1 MHQPPV
7 RFTYR
12 LLSYL
17 ISTII
22 AGQPLLPAV
31 GAVITPQNGAGMDKA
46 ANGVPVVNIAT
57 PNGAGI
63 SHNRFTDYN
72 VGKEGLI
79 LNNATGKLNPTQ
91 LGGLIQNNPNLKAGG
106 EAKGI
111 INEVTGGNR
120 SLLQGY
126 TEVAGKAANV
136 MVANPYGIT
145 CDGCGF
151 INTPHATLTTG
162 KPVMNA
168 DGSLQALEVTE
179 GSITI
184 NGAGLDGT
192 RSDAVSIIARATE
205 VNAALHAKDLTVTAG
220 ANRITADGRV
230 SALKGEGDVP
240 KVAVDTGAL
249 GGMYARRIHLTSTE
263 SGVGVNLGN
272 LYAREGDIILNS
284 AGKLV
289 LKNSLAGG
297 NTTVTGTNVS
307 LSGDNK
313 AGGNLSVTG
322 TTGLTLNQSRLVTDK
337 NLVLSSS
344 GQIVQNGG
352 ELTAGQNAMLSAQ
365 HLNQTSGTV
374 NAAENV
380 TLTTTDDTTL
390 KGRSVAGKTLTV
402 SSGSLNNGGTLVAGR
417 DATVKTGTFSNTGAV
432 QGNGLKVTATD
443 LTSTGSIKS
452 GSTLDISV
460 RNATLSG
467 DAGAKD
473 SARVTVSGTLENRG
487 RLVSDDVL
495 TLSATQI
502 NNSGTLSG
510 AKELVV
516 SADTLTTTE
525 KSVTNSDGNLMLNS
539 ASSTLAGETSAG
551 GTVSVKGNS
560 LKTTTTAQTQ
570 GNSVSVDVQN
580 AQLDGTQAARDIL
593 TLNASEKLT
602 HSGKSSAPSLSLS
615 APELTSSGVLVA
627 SALNTQ
633 SQTLTNSGLL
643 QGEASL
649 TVNTQRLDNQ
659 QNGTLYSAADLT
671 LDIPDIRNSGL
682 ITGDNGL
689 TLNTASLSNPGKI
702 TADTL
707 NVRATT
713 LDGDGLL
720 QGAGALALAGDTLSQ
735 GRNGRW
741 LTAGDLSLRGKTLN
755 TAGTTQG
762 QNLTVQADNWAN
774 SGSVLATGNLT
785 ASATG
790 QLTSTGDIMSQ
801 GDTTLKAATTDNR
814 GSLLS
819 AGTLSLNGN
828 SLDNSGTVQGN
839 HITIRQNSVTNSG
852 TLTGIA
858 ALTLAA
864 RMDMASPQPAL
875 MNNGGSLLTSG
886 DLTITAG
893 SITSSG
899 HWQGKRVL
907 ITADSL
913 ANSGAI
919 QAADSLT
926 ARLTGELVSAAGSKV
941 TSNGEMALSAL
952 NLSNSGQWIAKNLT
966 LKANSLTSAGD
977 ITGVD
982 ALTLTVNQTLHNQTN
997 GKLLS
1002 AGVLTLKADSAT
1014 NDGQLQGNATTITAG
1029 QLTNGGH
1036 LQGETLTLTA
1046 SGGVNNRSGGVLMSR
1061 NALNV
1066 STATLSNQGTI
1077 QGGGGVSLNATDR
1090 LQNDGKILSGSNFT
1104 LTAQVLA
1111 NTGSGLVQAATLLL
1125 DVVNTVNGG
1134 RVLATGSADV
1144 KGTTLNNTGTL
1155 QGAELLVN
1163 YHTFSNSGTLLGTS
1177 GLGVKGS
1184 SLLQN
1189 GTGRLYSAGN
1199 LLLDAQDFSG
1209 QGQVVATGDVTLKL
1223 IAALTNHGTLAAGK
1237 TLSVTSQNAITNGGV
1252 MQGDAMVL
1260 GAGEAFTNNGTL
1272 TAGKGNSVFSAQRL
1286 FLNAPGSL
1294 QAGGDV
1300 SLNSRSD
1307 ITISGFTGTAGSLTM
1322 NVAGTLLNSALI
1334 YAGNNLKLF
1343 TDRLHNQHGD
1353 ILAGNSLWVQKDASG
1368 GANTEIIN
1376 TSGNIETHQGDIV
1389 VRTGHLLNQR
1399 EGFSATTTTRTNP
1412 SSIQG
1417 MGNALVD
1424 IPLSLLPDGSY
1435 GYFTRE
1441 VENQHG
1447 TPCNGHGA
1455 CNITMDTL
1463 YYYAPF
1469 ADSATQRF
1477 LSSQN
1482 ITTVTG
1488 ADNPAGRI
1496 ASGRNLSAEAERLEN
1511 RASFILA
1518 NGDIALSGRE
1528 LSNQSWQTG
1537 TENEYLVYRYDPK
1550 TFYGSYATGSLDK
1563 LPLLS
1568 PEFENNTIR
1577 FSLDG
1582 REKDYTPGKTYYS
1595 VIQAGGDV
1603 KTRFTSSINN
1613 GTTTAHAGSV
1623 SPVVSAPVL
1632 NTLSQQTGGDS
1643 LTQTALQQYEP
1654 VVVGSPQW
1662 HDELAGALKNIAGG
1676 SPLTG
1681 QTGISDDWPLPSGN
1695 NGYLVPSTDPDSPYL
1710 ITVNPKLDGLGQVD
1724 SHLFAGLYELL
1735 GAKPGQA
1742 PRETAPSYTDEKQF
1756 LGSSYFLDRLGL
1768 KPEKDY
1774 RFLGDAVFDTRYV
1787 SNAVLSR
1794 TGSRYL
1800 NGLGS
1805 DTEQMRYL
1813 MDNAARQQKGLGLE
1827 FGVALTAE
1835 QIAQLDGSILWWESA
1850 TINGQTVMVPK
1861 LYLSPEDI
1869 TLHNGSVISG
1879 NNVQLAGG
1887 NITNSGGS
1895 INAQNG
1901 LSLDSTGYIDNLNA
1915 GLISAGGSLDLS
1927 AIGDISNISSVI
1939 SGKTV
1944 QLESVSGNISN
1955 ITRRQQWNAGSDSRY
1970 GGVHLSGTDT
1980 GPVAT
1985 IKGTDS
1991 LSLDAGKNID
2001 ITGATV
2007 SSGGTLGMS
2016 AGNDINIA
2024 ANLISGSKS
2033 QSGFWHT
2040 DDNSASSTTSQ
2051 GSSISAGGN
2060 LAMAAGHNLDVTAS
2074 SVSAGHSA
2082 LLSAGNDLS
2091 LNAVR
2096 ESKNSR
2102 NGRSESHES
2111 HAAVSTVT
2119 AGDNLLLVAGRD
2131 VASQAAGVAAENN
2144 VVIRGGRDVNLVAES
2159 AGAGD
2164 SYTSKKKKEI
2174 NETVRQQGTEIAS
2187 GGDTTVNAGRDI
2199 TAVASSV
2206 TATGNISVNAGRD
2219 VALTTATESD
2229 YHYLET
2235 KKKSGGFL
2243 SKKTTHTISEDSA
2256 SREAGSLLSGN
2267 RVTVNAGDNLTVEG
2281 SDVVA
2286 DQDVS
2291 LAAGN
2296 HVDVLAATSTDT
2308 SWRFKETKKSGL
2320 MGTGGIGFTIG
2331 SSKTTHDRREAGTT
2345 QSQSASTI
2353 GSTAGNVSITAGKQ
2367 AHISGSDVIANRDIS
2382 ITGDSVVVDPG
2393 HDRRTVDEKFEQKK
2407 SGLTVALSGTV
2418 GSAINNAVTSA
2429 QETKESSDSRLKALQ
2444 ATKTALS
2451 GVQAGQAAAM
2461 ATATGDPNATGV
2473 SLSLTTQK
2481 SKSQQHS
2488 ESDTVSGSTLNAG
2501 NNLSVVATGKNRGD
2515 NRGDIVIAGSQLKA
2529 GGNTSL
2535 DAANDILL
2543 SGAANTQKTTGRNSS
2558 SGGGVGVSIGAG
2570 GNGAGISVF
2579 AGVNAAK
2586 GSEKGNG
2593 TEWTETTTDSGKT
2606 VTINSGR
2613 DTVLNGAQV
2622 NGNRIIADVG
2632 HDLLISSQQDTSKYD
2647 SKQTSVAAGGSFTFG
2662 SMTGSGYIAASRDKM
2677 KSRFDSVAEQ
2687 TGMFAGDGGFDI
2699 TVGRHTQLDGAVI
2712 ASTATPDK
2720 NHLDTGTLGFS
2731 DLHNE
2736 ADYKFSHSGIS
2747 LSGGGSFGDKFQGNM
2762 PGGMISAG
2770 GHSGHAEGTTQ
2781 AAVAEGTITIRDR
2794 DNQKQNLANLSRDP
2808 AHANDSISPIFDKE
2822 KEQRRLQ
2829 TVGLIS
2835 DIGSQ
2840 VADIART
2847 QGELNALK
2855 AAQDKYGPVPADAT
2869 EEQRQAYLAKLRDT
2883 PEYKKEQEKY
2893 GTGSDM
2899 QRGIQAATAALQG
2912 LVGGNMAGALA
2923 GASAPELA
2931 NIIGHHAG
2939 IDDNTAAKAIAHAI
2953 LGGVTAALQGNSAAA
2968 GAIGAGTGEVIA
2980 SAIAKSLYPGV
2991 DPSKLTEDQK
3001 QTVST
3006 LATLSAGMAGGIA
3019 SGDVAGAAA
3028 GAGAGKNVVEN
3039 NALSLV
3045 ARGCAV
3051 AAPCRTKVAEQLLE
3065 IGAKA
3070 GMAGLAGAAVKDMA
3084 DRMTS
3089 DELEHLITLQMMGND
3104 EITTKYL
3111 SSLHD
3116 KYGSGAASNPNI
3128 GKDLTDAEKVELG
3141 GSGSGTGTPPPSEND
3156 PKQQNEKTVDK
3167 LNQKQE
3173 SAIKKIDNT
3182 IKNALKDHDI
3192 IGTLKDMDGKPVPKE
3207 NGGYWDHMQEM
3218 QNTLRGLRNHADT
3231 LKNVNNPEAQA
3242 AYGRAT
3248 DAINKIESALKGY
3261 GI

>member
-31 GAVITPQNGAGMDKA
+31 GAVITPQNGTGMDKA

-162 KPVMNA
+162 RPVMNA

-220 ANRITADGRV
+220 ANRVTADGRV

-263 SGVGVNLGN
+263 SGVGVNLGS
-272 LYAREGDIILNS
+272 LYARDGDITLDASGRLTVN
-284 AGKLV
+284 
-289 LKNSLAGG
+289 NSLATGA
-297 NTTVTGTNVS
+297 VTAKGQGVT
-307 LSGDNK
+307 LTGDHK
-313 AGGNLSVTG
+313 AGGNLSVSSRSNIVLSNG
-322 TTGLTLNQSRLVTDK
+322 TLNSDKDLSLTAGGRITQQNEKLTAGRDVTLAAK
-337 NLVLSSS
+337 NITQDTASQINAARDIVTVASDTLTTQ
-344 GQIVQNGG
+344 GQI
-352 ELTAGQNAMLSAQ
+352 TAGQNLTASA
-365 HLNQTSGTV
+365 T
-374 NAAENV
+374 
-380 TLTTTDDTTL
+380 TLTQDGIL
-390 KGRSVAGKTLTV
+390 LAKGHAGLDAGT
-402 SSGSLNNGGTLVAGR
+402 LNN
-417 DATVKTGTFSNTGAV
+417 SGAV
-432 QGNGLKVTATD
+432 QGASLTLGSTTLSNRGSLLSGGPLTVNTRDFNQSGRTGAKGKVDITASGK
-443 LTSTGSIKS
+443 LTSTGS
-452 GSTLDISV
+452 
-460 RNATLSG
+460 
-467 DAGAKD
+467 
-473 SARVTVSGTLENRG
+473 
-487 RLVSDDVL
+487 LVSDDVL
-495 TLSATQI
+495 VLKAQDVTQ
-502 NNSGTLSG
+502 NGVLSG
-510 AKELVV
+510 GKGLTV
-516 SADTLTTTE
+516 SAQALSSGK
-525 KSVTNSDGNLMLNS
+525 KSVTHSDAAMTLNVTTV
-539 ASSTLAGETSAG
+539 ALDGETSAG
-551 GTVSVKGNS
+551 DTLRVQADKLS
-560 LKTTTTAQTQ
+560 TAA
-570 GNSVSVDVQN
+570 G
-580 AQLDGTQAARDIL
+580 AQLQSGKNLSINARDARLAGTQAAQQ
-593 TLNASEKLT
+593 TMVVNASDKLT

-702 TADTL
+702 IADTL

-762 QNLTVQADNWAN
+762 QNLTVQADRWAN

-801 GDTTLKAATTDNR
+801 GDTTLNAATTDNR

-819 AGTLSLNGN
+819 AGTLSLDGN

-839 HITIRQNSVTNSG
+839 HVTIRQNSVTNSG

-864 RMDMASPQPAL
+864 RMASPQPAL

-926 ARLTGELVSAAGSKV
+926 ARLTGELVSTAGSKV

-952 NLSNSGQWIAKNLT
+952 NLSNSGQWVAKNLT

-982 ALTLTVNQTLHNQTN
+982 ALTLTVNQTLNNHAS

-1002 AGVLTLKADSAT
+1002 AGVLTLKADSVT
-1014 NDGQLQGNATTITAG
+1014 NDGQLQGNTTTITAG
-1029 QLTNGGH
+1029 QLTNDGH
-1036 LQGETLTLTA
+1036 LQGETLTLAA

-1066 STATLSNQGTI
+1066 STATLSNQGAI

-1090 LQNDGKILSGSNFT
+1090 LQNDGKILSGSNLT

-1155 QGAELLVN
+1155 QGADLLVN

-1223 IAALTNHGTLAAGK
+1223 IAALTNYGTLAAGK
-1237 TLSVTSQNAITNGGV
+1237 TLSVTSQNAVTNGGV

-1260 GAGEAFTNNGTL
+1260 GAGGAFTNNGTL

-1353 ILAGNSLWVQKDASG
+1353 ILAGNSLWVQRDSSG
-1368 GANTEIIN
+1368 TANSEIIN
-1376 TSGNIETHQGDIV
+1376 RSGNIETTRGDI
-1389 VRTGHLLNQR
+1389 TMNTAHLLNSWDAISASHEVIPGSSHGVISPVPENNR
-1399 EGFSATTTTRTNP
+1399 WWGVVRHDGVEYLAVYWGEGATVPDEYRIRT
-1412 SSIQG
+1412 G
-1417 MGNALVD
+1417 
-1424 IPLSLLPDGSY
+1424 
-1435 GYFTRE
+1435 
-1441 VENQHG
+1441 
-1447 TPCNGHGA
+1447 
-1455 CNITMDTL
+1455 DTE
-1463 YYYAPF
+1463 
-1469 ADSATQRF
+1469 
-1477 LSSQN
+1477 
-1482 ITTVTG
+1482 TVTVSASGHAARISGG
-1488 ADNPAGRI
+1488 ADMHIRAGRLD
-1496 ASGRNLSAEAERLEN
+1496 NE
-1511 RASFILA
+1511 ASFILA
-1518 NGDIALSGRE
+1518 GGGMTLSGDTLNNQGWQEGTTGKETVWRLASGSLPKAWFTEPWYRVYRQVSPDATEASGTSPAGQYRAVISAAGDVSASFTTDTGNTTVMPRAGGAGNTITVPSLNSLTPPTVSQGVSGEALRNESGTGITGPVWNDALPDTLKDIPGALS
-1528 LSNQSWQTG
+1528 LSG
-1537 TENEYLVYRYDPK
+1537 
-1550 TFYGSYATGSLDK
+1550 A
-1563 LPLLS
+1563 
-1568 PEFENNTIR
+1568 
-1577 FSLDG
+1577 
-1582 REKDYTPGKTYYS
+1582 
-1595 VIQAGGDV
+1595 
-1603 KTRFTSSINN
+1603 
-1613 GTTTAHAGSV
+1613 SV
-1623 SPVVSAPVL
+1623 S
-1632 NTLSQQTGGDS
+1632 N
-1643 LTQTALQQYEP
+1643 Y
-1654 VVVGSPQW
+1654 
-1662 HDELAGALKNIAGG
+1662 
-1676 SPLTG
+1676 
-1681 QTGISDDWPLPSGN
+1681 PLPSGN
-1695 NGYLVPSTDPDSPYL
+1695 NGYFVPSTAPDSPYL
-1710 ITVNPKLDGLGQVD
+1710 ITVNPKLDGLGKVD
-1724 SHLFAGLYELL
+1724 SSLFAGLYDLL
-1735 GAKPGQA
+1735 RMQPGQA
-1742 PRETAPSYTDEKQF
+1742 PRETDPAYTDEKQF
-1756 LGSSYFLDRLGL
+1756 LGSSYILDRLGL

-1774 RFLGDAVFDTRYV
+1774 RFLGDAAFDTRYV
-1787 SNAVLSR
+1787 SNVILNQ
-1794 TGSRYL
+1794 TGSRYI
-1800 NGLGS
+1800 NGTGS
-1805 DTEQMRYL
+1805 DLTQMKYL
-1813 MDNAARQQKGLGLE
+1813 MDSAAAQQKALGLT
-1827 FGVALTAE
+1827 FGVSLTAG
-1835 QIAQLDGSILWWESA
+1835 QVAQLTRSILWWESV

-1887 NITNSGGS
+1887 NITSSGSS
-1895 INAQNG
+1895 INAQND
-1901 LSLDSTGYIDNLNA
+1901 LLLDSTGSIDNLNA
-1915 GLISAGGSLDLS
+1915 GLINAGGALNLK
-1927 AIGDISNISSVI
+1927 AIGDIGNISSVI

-1944 QLESVSGNISN
+1944 SLESATGNISN
-1955 ITRRQQWNAGSDSRY
+1955 FTRTEQWAMNNGY
-1970 GGVHLSGTDT
+1970 NHFSGTDT
-1980 GPVAT
+1980 GPLAAVRA
-1985 IKGTDS
+1985 TDS
-1991 LSLDAGKNID
+1991 LFMGAAGDIS
-2001 ITGATV
+2001 ITGA
-2007 SSGGTLGMS
+2007 
-2016 AGNDINIA
+2016 A
-2024 ANLISGSKS
+2024 
-2033 QSGFWHT
+2033 
-2040 DDNSASSTTSQ
+2040 
-2051 GSSISAGGN
+2051 
-2060 LAMAAGHNLDVTAS
+2060 
-2074 SVSAGHSA
+2074 VSAGDSV
-2082 LLSAGNDLS
+2082 LLAAGNDLNM
-2091 LNAVR
+2091 NAIQAGER
-2096 ESKNSR
+2096 RRYGGSGWYET
-2102 NGRSESHES
+2102 
-2111 HAAVSTVT
+2111 HAVAPTVT
-2119 AGDNLLLVAGRD
+2119 AGNSLMLSAGRD
-2131 VASQAAGVAAENN
+2131 VNSLAAGITAENSMA
-2144 VVIRGGRDVNLVAES
+2144 IRAGRDVNMAAES
-2159 AGAGD
+2159 TGTGD
-2164 SYTSKKKKEI
+2164 HDSTFSMK
-2174 NETVRQQGTEIAS
+2174 TVHDSVRQQGTDMTS
-2187 GGDTTVNAGRDI
+2187 GGDITVTAGRDI
-2199 TAVASSV
+2199 TSVATAV
-2206 TATGNISVNAGRD
+2206 TAKGDISVNAGHD
-2219 VALTTATESD
+2219 IVLGTATESD
-2229 YHYLET
+2229 YHYSESGET
-2235 KKKSGGFL
+2235 RNRLL
-2243 SKKTTHTISEDSA
+2243 SHQTTRTITEDSVT
-2256 SREAGSLLSGN
+2256 REKGSLLSGK
-2267 RVTVNAGDNLTVEG
+2267 RVTVNAGNNLTVQG

-2286 DQDVS
+2286 DRDVS

-2320 MGTGGIGFTIG
+2320 TGTGGIGFTTG

-2367 AHISGSDVIANRDIS
+2367 VHISGSDVIANRDIS

-2535 DAANDILL
+2535 DAANDVLL

-2579 AGVNAAK
+2579 ASVNAAK

-2699 TVGRHTQLDGAVI
+2699 TVGNHTQLDGAVI
-2712 ASTATPDK
+2712 ASTATADK
-2720 NHLDTGTLGFS
+2720 NSLDTGTLGFS
-2731 DLHNE
+2731 DIHNE
-2736 ADYKFSHSGIS
+2736 ADYKVSHSGIS

-2781 AAVAEGTITIRDR
+2781 AAVAEGIITIRDR

-2808 AHANDSISPIFDKE
+2808 VHANDSISPIFDKE

-2855 AAQDKYGPVPADAT
+2855 AAKEATGETLPANAT
-2869 EEQRQAYLAKLRDT
+2869 EKQRQEYLAKLRDT
-2883 PEYKKEQEKY
+2883 QAYRNEMAKY
-2893 GTGSDM
+2893 GTGGDI

-2912 LVGGNMAGALA
+2912 LAGGNLAGALA
-2923 GASAPELA
+2923 GTSAPELA
-2931 NIIGHHAG
+2931 HLLKSTEKDPAVN
-2939 IDDNTAAKAIAHAI
+2939 AIAHAI
-2953 LGGVTAALQGNSAAA
+2953 LGGAVAAMQGNNVAA
-2968 GAIGAGTGEVIA
+2968 GAAGAATGELA
-2980 SAIAKSLYPGV
+2980 ARAIAGMLYPGV
-2991 DPSKLTEDQK
+2991 KQSDLSEEQK
-3001 QTVST
+3001 QTIST
-3006 LATLSAGMAGGIA
+3006 LATVS
-3019 SGDVAGAAA
+3019 
-3028 GAGAGKNVVEN
+3028 
-3039 NALSLV
+3039 
-3045 ARGCAV
+3045 
-3051 AAPCRTKVAEQLLE
+3051 
-3065 IGAKA
+3065 
-3070 GMAGLAGAAVKDMA
+3070 AGLAGGLTGNSTASAAVGAQSGKNAVD
-3084 DRMTS
+3084 
-3089 DELEHLITLQMMGND
+3089 NN
-3104 EITTKYL
+3104 YL
-3111 SSLHD
+3111 SSKQIDAWSAEMKSCQAKGGDCGGIIKKYEELSTAQQKQLISD
-3116 KYGSGAASNPNI
+3116 CAASPATCQQKYGDVLTDSLAVKQAIDRALGEDIPIKMVYDLTATFAQQMQAEGVVATNKVSEALQEEYGLDEVQAGIVASAAASAFGGISKVKGNSQPKIEQILKPEKNWETARNKALDLVGNLGADSKPVIGRLEVSAGNGKVIGRQSSDGKVGWRVDYDPEKGTHINI
-3128 GKDLTDAEKVELG
+3128 WDYSQGKGPGKAV
-3141 GSGSGTGTPPPSEND
+3141 
-3156 PKQQNEKTVDK
+3156 KQVIPFEGNEKSFETILK
-3167 LNQKQE
+3167 QLN
-3173 SAIKKIDNT
+3173 
-3182 IKNALKDHDI
+3182 
-3192 IGTLKDMDGKPVPKE
+3192 
-3207 NGGYWDHMQEM
+3207 
-3218 QNTLRGLRNHADT
+3218 R
-3231 LKNVNNPEAQA
+3231 
-3242 AYGRAT
+3242 
-3248 DAINKIESALKGY
+3248 
-3261 GI
+3261 

>member
-17 ISTII
+17 VSAII

-111 INEVTGGNR
+111 INEVTGGKR

-126 TEVAGKAANV
+126 TEVAGKAVNV

-220 ANRITADGRV
+220 ANRVTADGRV
-230 SALKGEGDVP
+230 RALKGEGDVP

-272 LYAREGDIILNS
+272 LYARDGDITLDASGRLTVN
-284 AGKLV
+284 
-289 LKNSLAGG
+289 NSLATGA
-297 NTTVTGTNVS
+297 VTAKGQGVT
-307 LSGDNK
+307 LTGDHK
-313 AGGNLSVTG
+313 AGGNLSVSSRRDIVLSNG
-322 TTGLTLNQSRLVTDK
+322 TLNSDKDLSLTAGGRITQQNEKLTAGRDVTLAAK
-337 NLVLSSS
+337 NITQDTASQINAARDIVTVASDTLTTQ
-344 GQIVQNGG
+344 GQI
-352 ELTAGQNAMLSAQ
+352 TAGQNLTASA
-365 HLNQTSGTV
+365 T
-374 NAAENV
+374 
-380 TLTTTDDTTL
+380 TLTQDGIL
-390 KGRSVAGKTLTV
+390 LAKSHAGLNAGT
-402 SSGSLNNGGTLVAGR
+402 LNN
-417 DATVKTGTFSNTGAV
+417 SGAV
-432 QGNGLKVTATD
+432 QGATLTLGSTTLSNSGSLLSGGPLTMNTRDFTQSGRTGAKGKVDIMASGK
-443 LTSTGSIKS
+443 LTSTG
-452 GSTLDISV
+452 L
-460 RNATLSG
+460 
-467 DAGAKD
+467 
-473 SARVTVSGTLENRG
+473 
-487 RLVSDDVL
+487 LVSDDALVL
-495 TLSATQI
+495 KAQDVTQNGVLSGGKGLTVSAQTLS
-502 NNSGTLSG
+502 SG
-510 AKELVV
+510 K
-516 SADTLTTTE
+516 
-525 KSVTNSDGNLMLNS
+525 KSVTHSDAAMTLNVTTV
-539 ASSTLAGETSAG
+539 ALDGESSAG
-551 GTVSVKGNS
+551 DTLRVQADRLS
-560 LKTTTTAQTQ
+560 TAA
-570 GNSVSVDVQN
+570 G
-580 AQLDGTQAARDIL
+580 AQLQSGKNLSINARDARLAGTQAAQQ
-593 TLNASEKLT
+593 TMVVNASEKLT

-615 APELTSSGVLVA
+615 APELTSSGVLVG

-689 TLNTASLSNPGKI
+689 MLNAVSLSNPGKI
-702 TADTL
+702 IADTL
-707 NVRATT
+707 SVRATT

-720 QGAGALALAGDTLSQ
+720 QGADALALAGDTLSQ
-735 GRNGRW
+735 GSHGRW
-741 LTAGDLSLRGKTLN
+741 LTADDLSLRGKTLN

-762 QNLTVQADNWAN
+762 QNITVQADRWAN

-819 AGTLSLNGN
+819 AGTLSLDGN
-828 SLDNSGTVQGN
+828 SLDNRGTVQGN
-839 HITIRQNSVTNSG
+839 HVTIRQNSVTNSG

-864 RMDMASPQPAL
+864 RMASPQPAL

-926 ARLTGELVSAAGSKV
+926 ARLTGELVSTAGSKV

-982 ALTLTVNQTLHNQTN
+982 TLTLTVNQTLNNQAN

-1002 AGVLTLKADSAT
+1002 AGVLTLKADSVT
-1014 NDGQLQGNATTITAG
+1014 NDGQLQGNVTTITAG

-1066 STATLSNQGTI
+1066 STATLSNQSTI

-1090 LQNDGKILSGSNFT
+1090 LQNDGKILSGSNLT

-1155 QGAELLVN
+1155 QGADLLVN

-1294 QAGGDV
+1294 QGGGDV

-1376 TSGNIETHQGDIV
+1376 NSGNIETHQGDIV

-1835 QIAQLDGSILWWESA
+1835 QIAQLDGSILWWESV

-1895 INAQNG
+1895 INAQND
-1901 LSLDSTGYIDNLNA
+1901 LSLDSSGYIDNLNA

-1955 ITRRQQWNAGSDSRY
+1955 ITRRQQWNAGSDSQY

-2007 SSGGTLGMS
+2007 SSGGDLGMS

-2040 DDNSASSTTSQ
+2040 DDNSSSSTTSQ

-2119 AGDNLLLVAGRD
+2119 AGDNFLLVAGRD
-2131 VASQAAGVAAENN
+2131 IASQAAGMAAENN

-2243 SKKTTHTISEDSA
+2243 SKKTTRTISEDSA
-2256 SREAGSLLSGN
+2256 TREAGSLLSGN

-2286 DQDVS
+2286 DRDVS

-2367 AHISGSDVIANRDIS
+2367 AHVSGSDVIANRDIS

-2461 ATATGDPNATGV
+2461 ATATGDPNAMGV

-2570 GNGAGISVF
+2570 KGAGISVF
-2579 AGVNAAK
+2579 ASVNAAK

-2593 TEWTETTTDSGKT
+2593 TEWTETTLDSGKT

-2736 ADYKFSHSGIS
+2736 ADYKVSHSGIS

-2781 AAVAEGTITIRDR
+2781 AAVAEGIITIRDR

-2835 DIGSQ
+2835 DIGRQ

-2855 AAQDKYGPVPADAT
+2855 AAKEATSETLPANAT
-2869 EEQRQAYLAKLRDT
+2869 EKQRQEYLAKLRDT
-2883 PEYKKEQEKY
+2883 QAYRNEMAKY
-2893 GTGSDM
+2893 GTGSEI

-2912 LVGGNMAGALA
+2912 LAGDNLAGALA

-2968 GAIGAGTGEVIA
+2968 GAIGAGTGEVIS
-2980 SAIAKSLYPGV
+2980 SAIAKSLYPDV

-3028 GAGAGKNVVEN
+3028 GAGVGKNIAEN
-3039 NALSLV
+3039 NLVGGTESEQSKAAQMHGADVLSCND
-3045 ARGCAV
+3045 APGGEACKRGE
-3051 AAPCRTKVAEQLLE
+3051 AAN
-3065 IGAKA
+3065 KA
-3070 GMAGLAGAAVKDMA
+3070 YAGALATGSVALLPGGAQAMWGLGAGANAGVSYLTDGTIDPTTAIIGGWVNVISAGNGVVGTVGWNATGGALGNWLEGKAPTSGALINGAGSAIGYGIGKGLSWGINSGANWLKDGW
-3084 DRMTS
+3084 DPKFNP
-3089 DELEHLITLQMMGND
+3089 TLQ
-3104 EITTKYL
+3104 KY
-3111 SSLHD
+3111 
-3116 KYGSGAASNPNI
+3116 
-3128 GKDLTDAEKVELG
+3128 TDIKGELG
-3141 GSGSGTGTPPPSEND
+3141 LSKEMTPSRIPGIAGDVSASFASEY
-3156 PKQQNEKTVDK
+3156 E
-3167 LNQKQE
+3167 
-3173 SAIKKIDNT
+3173 
-3182 IKNALKDHDI
+3182 
-3192 IGTLKDMDGKPVPKE
+3192 GK
-3207 NGGYWDHMQEM
+3207 
-3218 QNTLRGLRNHADT
+3218 
-3231 LKNVNNPEAQA
+3231 
-3242 AYGRAT
+3242 
-3248 DAINKIESALKGY
+3248 KIESYIPEVKK
-3261 GI
+3261 

>member
-162 KPVMNA
+162 RPVMNA

-272 LYAREGDIILNS
+272 LYARDGDITLDASGRLTVN
-284 AGKLV
+284 
-289 LKNSLAGG
+289 NSLATGA
-297 NTTVTGTNVS
+297 VTAKGQGVT
-307 LSGDNK
+307 LTGDHK
-313 AGGNLSVTG
+313 AGGNLSVSSRSDIVLSNG
-322 TTGLTLNQSRLVTDK
+322 TLNSDKDLSLTAGGRITQQNEKLTAGRDVTLAAK
-337 NLVLSSS
+337 NITQDTASQINAARDIVTVASDTLTTQ
-344 GQIVQNGG
+344 GQI
-352 ELTAGQNAMLSAQ
+352 TAGQNLTASA
-365 HLNQTSGTV
+365 T
-374 NAAENV
+374 
-380 TLTTTDDTTL
+380 TLTQDGIL
-390 KGRSVAGKTLTV
+390 LAKGHAGLDAGT
-402 SSGSLNNGGTLVAGR
+402 LNN
-417 DATVKTGTFSNTGAV
+417 SGAV
-432 QGNGLKVTATD
+432 QGASLTLGSTTLSNSGSLLSGGPLTVNTRDFTQSGRTGAKGKVDITASGK
-443 LTSTGSIKS
+443 LTSTGS
-452 GSTLDISV
+452 
-460 RNATLSG
+460 
-467 DAGAKD
+467 
-473 SARVTVSGTLENRG
+473 
-487 RLVSDDVL
+487 LVSDDVL
-495 TLSATQI
+495 VLKAQDVTQ
-502 NNSGTLSG
+502 NGVLSG
-510 AKELVV
+510 GKGLTV
-516 SADTLTTTE
+516 SAQALSSGK
-525 KSVTNSDGNLMLNS
+525 KSVTHSDAAMTLNVTTVALDGENS
-539 ASSTLAGETSAG
+539 AGDTLRVQADKLSTAAG
-551 GTVSVKGNS
+551 
-560 LKTTTTAQTQ
+560 
-570 GNSVSVDVQN
+570 
-580 AQLDGTQAARDIL
+580 AQLQSGKNLSINARDARLAGTQAAQQ
-593 TLNASEKLT
+593 TMAVNASEKLT

-615 APELTSSGVLVA
+615 APELTSSGVLVG

-1090 LQNDGKILSGSNFT
+1090 LQNDGKILSGSNLT

-1134 RVLATGSADV
+1134 RVLATGSANV

-1353 ILAGNSLWVQKDASG
+1353 ILADNSLWVQKDSSG
-1368 GANTEIIN
+1368 TANSEIIN
-1376 TSGNIETHQGDIV
+1376 RSGNIETTRGDI
-1389 VRTGHLLNQR
+1389 TMNTAHLLNSWDAI
-1399 EGFSATTTTRTNP
+1399 SASHEVIPGSSHGVISPVPENNRWWGVVRHDGVEYLAVYWGKGATVPDEYRIRT
-1412 SSIQG
+1412 G
-1417 MGNALVD
+1417 
-1424 IPLSLLPDGSY
+1424 
-1435 GYFTRE
+1435 
-1441 VENQHG
+1441 
-1447 TPCNGHGA
+1447 
-1455 CNITMDTL
+1455 DT
-1463 YYYAPF
+1463 
-1469 ADSATQRF
+1469 D
-1477 LSSQN
+1477 
-1482 ITTVTG
+1482 TVTVSASGYAARISGG
-1488 ADNPAGRI
+1488 ADMHIRAGRLD
-1496 ASGRNLSAEAERLEN
+1496 NE
-1511 RASFILA
+1511 ASFILA
-1518 NGDIALSGRE
+1518 GGSMTLSGDTLNNQGWQEGTTGKETVWRLASGSLPKAWFTEPWYKVYRQVSPDVTEASGTSPAGQYRAVISAAGDVSASFATDTGNTTVMPRAGGAGNTITVPSLNSLTPPTVSQGVSGEALLNESGTGITGPVWNDALPDTLKDIPGALS
-1528 LSNQSWQTG
+1528 LSG
-1537 TENEYLVYRYDPK
+1537 
-1550 TFYGSYATGSLDK
+1550 A
-1563 LPLLS
+1563 
-1568 PEFENNTIR
+1568 
-1577 FSLDG
+1577 
-1582 REKDYTPGKTYYS
+1582 
-1595 VIQAGGDV
+1595 
-1603 KTRFTSSINN
+1603 
-1613 GTTTAHAGSV
+1613 SV
-1623 SPVVSAPVL
+1623 SS
-1632 NTLSQQTGGDS
+1632 
-1643 LTQTALQQYEP
+1643 Y
-1654 VVVGSPQW
+1654 
-1662 HDELAGALKNIAGG
+1662 
-1676 SPLTG
+1676 
-1681 QTGISDDWPLPSGN
+1681 PLPSGN
-1695 NGYLVPSTDPDSPYL
+1695 NGYFVPSTAPDSPYL
-1710 ITVNPKLDGLGQVD
+1710 ITVNPKLDGLGKVD
-1724 SHLFAGLYELL
+1724 SSLFAGLYDLL
-1735 GAKPGQA
+1735 RMQPGQA
-1742 PRETAPSYTDEKQF
+1742 PRETDPAYTDEKQF
-1756 LGSSYFLDRLGL
+1756 LGSSYILDRLGL

-1774 RFLGDAVFDTRYV
+1774 RFLGDAAFDTRYV
-1787 SNAVLSR
+1787 SNVILNQ
-1794 TGSRYL
+1794 TGSRYI
-1800 NGLGS
+1800 NGTGS
-1805 DTEQMRYL
+1805 DLAQMKYL
-1813 MDNAARQQKGLGLE
+1813 MDSAAAQQKALGLT
-1827 FGVALTAE
+1827 FGVSLTAG
-1835 QIAQLDGSILWWESA
+1835 QVAQLTRSILWWESV

-1895 INAQNG
+1895 INAQND
-1901 LSLDSTGYIDNLNA
+1901 LLLDSTGSIDNLNA

-1927 AIGDISNISSVI
+1927 AIGDIGNISSVI

-1944 QLESVSGNISN
+1944 SLESATGNISN
-1955 ITRRQQWNAGSDSRY
+1955 LTRTEQWAMNNGY
-1970 GGVHLSGTDT
+1970 NHFSGTDT
-1980 GPVAT
+1980 GPLAAVRA
-1985 IKGTDS
+1985 TDS
-1991 LSLDAGKNID
+1991 LFMGAAGDIS
-2001 ITGATV
+2001 ITGA
-2007 SSGGTLGMS
+2007 
-2016 AGNDINIA
+2016 A
-2024 ANLISGSKS
+2024 
-2033 QSGFWHT
+2033 
-2040 DDNSASSTTSQ
+2040 
-2051 GSSISAGGN
+2051 
-2060 LAMAAGHNLDVTAS
+2060 
-2074 SVSAGHSA
+2074 VSAGDSV
-2082 LLSAGNDLS
+2082 LLSAGNDLNM
-2091 LNAVR
+2091 NAIQAGER
-2096 ESKNSR
+2096 RRYGGSGWYET
-2102 NGRSESHES
+2102 
-2111 HAAVSTVT
+2111 HAVAPTVT
-2119 AGDNLLLVAGRD
+2119 AGNSLMLSAGRD
-2131 VASQAAGVAAENN
+2131 VNSQAAGITAENSMD
-2144 VVIRGGRDVNLVAES
+2144 IRAGRDVNMAAES
-2159 AGAGD
+2159 TGAGD
-2164 SYTSKKKKEI
+2164 HDSTFSMK
-2174 NETVRQQGTEIAS
+2174 TVHDSVRQQGTDMTS
-2187 GGDTTVNAGRDI
+2187 GGDITVTAGRDI
-2199 TAVASSV
+2199 TSVATAV
-2206 TATGNISVNAGRD
+2206 TAKGDIRVNAGHD
-2219 VALTTATESD
+2219 IVLGTATESD
-2229 YHYLET
+2229 YHYSESGET
-2235 KKKSGGFL
+2235 RNRLL
-2243 SKKTTHTISEDSA
+2243 SHQTTRTITEDSVT
-2256 SREAGSLLSGN
+2256 REKGSLLSGN

-2286 DQDVS
+2286 ERDVS

-2320 MGTGGIGFTIG
+2320 TGTGGIGFTIG
-2331 SSKTTHDRREAGTT
+2331 SSKTSHDRREAGTT

-2451 GVQAGQAAAM
+2451 GVQAGQAATM
-2461 ATATGDPNATGV
+2461 ASATGDPNATGV

-2535 DAANDILL
+2535 DAANDVLL

-2579 AGVNAAK
+2579 ASVNAAK

-2736 ADYKFSHSGIS
+2736 ADYKVSHSGIS

-2855 AAQDKYGPVPADAT
+2855 AAKEATGETLPANAT
-2869 EEQRQAYLAKLRDT
+2869 EKQRQEYLAKLRDT
-2883 PEYKKEQEKY
+2883 QAYRNEMAKY
-2893 GTGSDM
+2893 GTGSEI

-2912 LVGGNMAGALA
+2912 LAGGNLAGALA

-2931 NIIGHHAG
+2931 HLLKSTEKDPAVN
-2939 IDDNTAAKAIAHAI
+2939 AIAHAI
-2953 LGGVTAALQGNSAAA
+2953 LGGAVAAMQGNNVAA
-2968 GAIGAGTGEVIA
+2968 GAAGAATGELA
-2980 SAIAKSLYPGV
+2980 ARAITGMLYPGV
-2991 DPSKLTEDQK
+2991 KQSDLSEEQK
-3001 QTVST
+3001 QTIST
-3006 LATLSAGMAGGIA
+3006 LATVSAGLACGLTGNSTA
-3019 SGDVAGAAA
+3019 SAAVGAQS
-3028 GAGAGKNVVEN
+3028 GKNAVEN
-3039 NALSLV
+3039 NSLSDGWNNILPS
-3045 ARGCAV
+3045 GTQDYGQAV
-3051 AAPCRTKVAEQLLE
+3051 ASWNQYAQDNNLTPEQVQEGMNRIAIGEGPSWGTTYKVHPVVQAGGDVSFIRGYTLSGTIDDNHISVNQGDIYS
-3065 IGAKA
+3065 IGAHGGA
-3070 GMAGLAGAAVKDMA
+3070 SIGLSFGPYFPGLINSNDNDYSINGGFGVGAV
-3084 DRMTS
+3084 
-3089 DELEHLITLQMMGND
+3089 G
-3104 EITTKYL
+3104 L
-3111 SSLHD
+3111 ST
-3116 KYGSGAASNPNI
+3116 
-3128 GKDLTDAEKVELG
+3128 GKDGVSFTFGFGPSWGWSATEIKGVDVN
-3141 GSGSGTGTPPPSEND
+3141 GTSTSEVYRYD
-3156 PKQQNEKTVDK
+3156 FK
-3167 LNQKQE
+3167 
-3173 SAIKKIDNT
+3173 
-3182 IKNALKDHDI
+3182 
-3192 IGTLKDMDGKPVPKE
+3192 
-3207 NGGYWDHMQEM
+3207 
-3218 QNTLRGLRNHADT
+3218 
-3231 LKNVNNPEAQA
+3231 
-3242 AYGRAT
+3242 
-3248 DAINKIESALKGY
+3248 
-3261 GI
+3261 

>member
-162 KPVMNA
+162 RPVMNA

-220 ANRITADGRV
+220 ANRVTADGRV
-230 SALKGEGDVP
+230 RALKGEGDVP

-510 AKELVV
+510 AKELVA

-1090 LQNDGKILSGSNFT
+1090 LQNDGKILSGSNLT

-1223 IAALTNHGTLAAGK
+1223 IAVLTNYGTLAAGK

-1252 MQGDAMVL
+1252 MLGDAMVL

-1353 ILAGNSLWVQKDASG
+1353 ILADNSLWVQKDSSG
-1368 GANTEIIN
+1368 TANSEIIN
-1376 TSGNIETHQGDIV
+1376 RSGNIETTRGDI
-1389 VRTGHLLNQR
+1389 TMNTAHLLNSWDAI
-1399 EGFSATTTTRTNP
+1399 SASHEVIPGSSHGVISPVPENNRWWGVVRHDGVEYLAVYWGKGATVPDEYRIRT
-1412 SSIQG
+1412 G
-1417 MGNALVD
+1417 
-1424 IPLSLLPDGSY
+1424 
-1435 GYFTRE
+1435 
-1441 VENQHG
+1441 
-1447 TPCNGHGA
+1447 
-1455 CNITMDTL
+1455 DT
-1463 YYYAPF
+1463 
-1469 ADSATQRF
+1469 D
-1477 LSSQN
+1477 
-1482 ITTVTG
+1482 TVTVSASGYAARISGG
-1488 ADNPAGRI
+1488 ADMHIRAGRLD
-1496 ASGRNLSAEAERLEN
+1496 NE
-1511 RASFILA
+1511 ASFILA
-1518 NGDIALSGRE
+1518 GGSMTLSGDTLNNQGWQEGTTGKETVWRLASGSLPKAWFTEPWYKVYRQVSPDVTEASGTSPAGQYRAVISAAGDVSASFATDTGNTTVMPRAGGAGNTITVPSLNSLTPPTVSQGVSGEALLNESGTGITGPVWNDALPDTLKDIPGALS
-1528 LSNQSWQTG
+1528 LSG
-1537 TENEYLVYRYDPK
+1537 
-1550 TFYGSYATGSLDK
+1550 A
-1563 LPLLS
+1563 
-1568 PEFENNTIR
+1568 
-1577 FSLDG
+1577 
-1582 REKDYTPGKTYYS
+1582 
-1595 VIQAGGDV
+1595 
-1603 KTRFTSSINN
+1603 
-1613 GTTTAHAGSV
+1613 SV
-1623 SPVVSAPVL
+1623 SS
-1632 NTLSQQTGGDS
+1632 
-1643 LTQTALQQYEP
+1643 Y
-1654 VVVGSPQW
+1654 
-1662 HDELAGALKNIAGG
+1662 
-1676 SPLTG
+1676 
-1681 QTGISDDWPLPSGN
+1681 PLPSGN
-1695 NGYLVPSTDPDSPYL
+1695 NGYFVPSTAPDSPYL
-1710 ITVNPKLDGLGQVD
+1710 ITVNPKLDGLGKVD
-1724 SHLFAGLYELL
+1724 SSLFAGLYDLL
-1735 GAKPGQA
+1735 RMQPGQA
-1742 PRETAPSYTDEKQF
+1742 PRETDPAYTDEKQF
-1756 LGSSYFLDRLGL
+1756 LGSSYILDRLGL

-1774 RFLGDAVFDTRYV
+1774 RFLGDAAFDTRYV
-1787 SNAVLSR
+1787 SNVILNQ
-1794 TGSRYL
+1794 TGSRYI
-1800 NGLGS
+1800 NGTGS
-1805 DTEQMRYL
+1805 DLAQMKYL
-1813 MDNAARQQKGLGLE
+1813 MDSAAAQQKALGLT
-1827 FGVALTAE
+1827 FGVSLTAG
-1835 QIAQLDGSILWWESA
+1835 QVAQLTRSILWWESV

-1895 INAQNG
+1895 INAQND
-1901 LSLDSTGYIDNLNA
+1901 LLLDSTGSIDNLNA

-1927 AIGDISNISSVI
+1927 AIGDIGNISSVI

-1944 QLESVSGNISN
+1944 SLESATGNISN
-1955 ITRRQQWNAGSDSRY
+1955 LTRTEQWAMNNGY
-1970 GGVHLSGTDT
+1970 NHFSGTDT
-1980 GPVAT
+1980 GPLAAVRA
-1985 IKGTDS
+1985 TDS
-1991 LSLDAGKNID
+1991 LFMGAAGDIS
-2001 ITGATV
+2001 ITGA
-2007 SSGGTLGMS
+2007 
-2016 AGNDINIA
+2016 A
-2024 ANLISGSKS
+2024 
-2033 QSGFWHT
+2033 
-2040 DDNSASSTTSQ
+2040 
-2051 GSSISAGGN
+2051 
-2060 LAMAAGHNLDVTAS
+2060 
-2074 SVSAGHSA
+2074 VSAGDSV
-2082 LLSAGNDLS
+2082 LLSAGNDLNM
-2091 LNAVR
+2091 NAIQAGER
-2096 ESKNSR
+2096 RRYGGSGWYET
-2102 NGRSESHES
+2102 
-2111 HAAVSTVT
+2111 HAVAPTVT
-2119 AGDNLLLVAGRD
+2119 AGNSLMLSAGRD
-2131 VASQAAGVAAENN
+2131 VNSQAAGITAENSMD
-2144 VVIRGGRDVNLVAES
+2144 IRAGRDVNMAAES
-2159 AGAGD
+2159 TGAGD
-2164 SYTSKKKKEI
+2164 HDSTFSMK
-2174 NETVRQQGTEIAS
+2174 TVHDSVRQQGTDMTS
-2187 GGDTTVNAGRDI
+2187 GGDITVTAGRDI
-2199 TAVASSV
+2199 TSVATAV
-2206 TATGNISVNAGRD
+2206 TAKGDIRVNAGHD
-2219 VALTTATESD
+2219 IVLGTATESD
-2229 YHYLET
+2229 YHYSESGET
-2235 KKKSGGFL
+2235 RNRLL
-2243 SKKTTHTISEDSA
+2243 SHQTTRTITEDSVT
-2256 SREAGSLLSGN
+2256 REKGSLLSGN

-2286 DQDVS
+2286 ERDVS

-2320 MGTGGIGFTIG
+2320 TGTGGIGFTIG
-2331 SSKTTHDRREAGTT
+2331 SSKTSHDRREAGTT

-2451 GVQAGQAAAM
+2451 GVQAGQAATM
-2461 ATATGDPNATGV
+2461 ASATGDPNATGV

-2570 GNGAGISVF
+2570 KGAGISAF
-2579 AGVNAAK
+2579 ASVNAAK
-2586 GSEKGNG
+2586 GREKGNG

-2699 TVGRHTQLDGAVI
+2699 TVGKHTQLDGAVI

-2736 ADYKFSHSGIS
+2736 ADYKVSHSGIS

-2781 AAVAEGTITIRDR
+2781 AAVADGTITIRDR

-2855 AAQDKYGPVPADAT
+2855 AAKEATSETLPANAT
-2869 EEQRQAYLAKLRDT
+2869 EKQRQEYLAKLRDT
-2883 PEYKKEQEKY
+2883 QAYRNEMAKY
-2893 GTGSDM
+2893 GTGSEI

-2912 LVGGNMAGALA
+2912 LAGGNLAGALA

-2931 NIIGHHAG
+2931 HLLKSTEKDPAVN
-2939 IDDNTAAKAIAHAI
+2939 AIAHAI
-2953 LGGVTAALQGNSAAA
+2953 LGGAVAAMQGNNVAA
-2968 GAIGAGTGEVIA
+2968 GAAGAATGELA
-2980 SAIAKSLYPGV
+2980 ARAITGMLYPGV
-2991 DPSKLTEDQK
+2991 KQSDLSEEQK
-3001 QTVST
+3001 QTIST
-3006 LATLSAGMAGGIA
+3006 LATVSAGLACGLTGNSTASAAVGAQSGKNAVENNSLSAGWNNILPSGTQDYGQAVASWNQYAQDNNLTPEQVQEGMNRIAIGEGPSWGTTYKVHPVVQAGGDVSFIRGYTL
-3019 SGDVAGAAA
+3019 SGTIDDNHISVNQGDIY
-3028 GAGAGKNVVEN
+3028 
-3039 NALSLV
+3039 S
-3045 ARGCAV
+3045 
-3051 AAPCRTKVAEQLLE
+3051 
-3065 IGAKA
+3065 IGAHGGA
-3070 GMAGLAGAAVKDMA
+3070 SIGLSFGPYFPGLINSNDNDYSINGGFGVGAV
-3084 DRMTS
+3084 
-3089 DELEHLITLQMMGND
+3089 G
-3104 EITTKYL
+3104 L
-3111 SSLHD
+3111 ST
-3116 KYGSGAASNPNI
+3116 
-3128 GKDLTDAEKVELG
+3128 GKDGVSFTFGFGPSWGWSATEIKGVDVN
-3141 GSGSGTGTPPPSEND
+3141 GTSTSEVYRYD
-3156 PKQQNEKTVDK
+3156 FK
-3167 LNQKQE
+3167 
-3173 SAIKKIDNT
+3173 
-3182 IKNALKDHDI
+3182 
-3192 IGTLKDMDGKPVPKE
+3192 
-3207 NGGYWDHMQEM
+3207 
-3218 QNTLRGLRNHADT
+3218 
-3231 LKNVNNPEAQA
+3231 
-3242 AYGRAT
+3242 
-3248 DAINKIESALKGY
+3248 
-3261 GI
+3261 

>member
-1 MHQPPV
+1 
-7 RFTYR
+7 
-12 LLSYL
+12 
-17 ISTII
+17 
-22 AGQPLLPAV
+22 
-31 GAVITPQNGAGMDKA
+31 
-46 ANGVPVVNIAT
+46 
-57 PNGAGI
+57 
-63 SHNRFTDYN
+63 
-72 VGKEGLI
+72 
-79 LNNATGKLNPTQ
+79 
-91 LGGLIQNNPNLKAGG
+91 
-106 EAKGI
+106 
-111 INEVTGGNR
+111 
-120 SLLQGY
+120 
-126 TEVAGKAANV
+126 
-136 MVANPYGIT
+136 
-145 CDGCGF
+145 
-151 INTPHATLTTG
+151 
-162 KPVMNA
+162 
-168 DGSLQALEVTE
+168 VTE

-1090 LQNDGKILSGSNFT
+1090 LQNDGKILSGSNLT

-1353 ILAGNSLWVQKDASG
+1353 ILADNSLWVQKDSSG
-1368 GANTEIIN
+1368 TANSEIIN
-1376 TSGNIETHQGDIV
+1376 RSGNIETTRGDI
-1389 VRTGHLLNQR
+1389 TMNTAHLLNSWDAI
-1399 EGFSATTTTRTNP
+1399 SASHEVIPGSSHGVISPVPENNRWWGVVRHDGVEYLAVYWGKGATVPDEYRIRT
-1412 SSIQG
+1412 G
-1417 MGNALVD
+1417 
-1424 IPLSLLPDGSY
+1424 
-1435 GYFTRE
+1435 
-1441 VENQHG
+1441 
-1447 TPCNGHGA
+1447 
-1455 CNITMDTL
+1455 DT
-1463 YYYAPF
+1463 
-1469 ADSATQRF
+1469 D
-1477 LSSQN
+1477 
-1482 ITTVTG
+1482 TVTVSASGYAARISGG
-1488 ADNPAGRI
+1488 ADMHIRAGRLD
-1496 ASGRNLSAEAERLEN
+1496 NE
-1511 RASFILA
+1511 ASFILA
-1518 NGDIALSGRE
+1518 GGSMTLSGDTLNNQGWQEGTTGKETVWRLASGSLPKAWFTEPWYKVYRQVSPDVTEASGTSPAGQYRAVISAAGDVSASFATDTGNTTVMPRAGGAGNTITVPSLNSLTPPTVSQGVSGEALLNESGTGITGPVWNDALPDTLKDIPGALS
-1528 LSNQSWQTG
+1528 LSG
-1537 TENEYLVYRYDPK
+1537 
-1550 TFYGSYATGSLDK
+1550 A
-1563 LPLLS
+1563 
-1568 PEFENNTIR
+1568 
-1577 FSLDG
+1577 
-1582 REKDYTPGKTYYS
+1582 
-1595 VIQAGGDV
+1595 
-1603 KTRFTSSINN
+1603 
-1613 GTTTAHAGSV
+1613 SV
-1623 SPVVSAPVL
+1623 SS
-1632 NTLSQQTGGDS
+1632 
-1643 LTQTALQQYEP
+1643 Y
-1654 VVVGSPQW
+1654 
-1662 HDELAGALKNIAGG
+1662 
-1676 SPLTG
+1676 
-1681 QTGISDDWPLPSGN
+1681 PLPSGN
-1695 NGYLVPSTDPDSPYL
+1695 NGYFVPSTAPDSPYL
-1710 ITVNPKLDGLGQVD
+1710 ITVNPKLDGLGKVD
-1724 SHLFAGLYELL
+1724 SSLFAGLYDLL
-1735 GAKPGQA
+1735 RMQPGQA
-1742 PRETAPSYTDEKQF
+1742 PRETDPAYTDEKQF
-1756 LGSSYFLDRLGL
+1756 LGSSYILDRLGL

-1774 RFLGDAVFDTRYV
+1774 RFLGDAAFDTRYV
-1787 SNAVLSR
+1787 SNVILNQ
-1794 TGSRYL
+1794 TGSRYI
-1800 NGLGS
+1800 NGTGS
-1805 DTEQMRYL
+1805 DLAQMKYL
-1813 MDNAARQQKGLGLE
+1813 MDSAAAQQKALGLT
-1827 FGVALTAE
+1827 FGVSLTAG
-1835 QIAQLDGSILWWESA
+1835 QVAQLTRSILWWESV

-1895 INAQNG
+1895 INAQND
-1901 LSLDSTGYIDNLNA
+1901 LLLDSTGSIDNLNA

-1927 AIGDISNISSVI
+1927 AIGDIGNISSVI

-1944 QLESVSGNISN
+1944 SLESATGNISN
-1955 ITRRQQWNAGSDSRY
+1955 LTRTEQWAMNNGY
-1970 GGVHLSGTDT
+1970 NHFSGTDT
-1980 GPVAT
+1980 GPLAAVRA
-1985 IKGTDS
+1985 TDS
-1991 LSLDAGKNID
+1991 LFMGAAGDIS
-2001 ITGATV
+2001 ITGA
-2007 SSGGTLGMS
+2007 
-2016 AGNDINIA
+2016 A
-2024 ANLISGSKS
+2024 
-2033 QSGFWHT
+2033 
-2040 DDNSASSTTSQ
+2040 
-2051 GSSISAGGN
+2051 
-2060 LAMAAGHNLDVTAS
+2060 
-2074 SVSAGHSA
+2074 VSAGDSV
-2082 LLSAGNDLS
+2082 LLSAGNDLNM
-2091 LNAVR
+2091 NAIQAGER
-2096 ESKNSR
+2096 RRYGGSGWYET
-2102 NGRSESHES
+2102 
-2111 HAAVSTVT
+2111 HAVAPTVT
-2119 AGDNLLLVAGRD
+2119 AGNSLMLSAGRD
-2131 VASQAAGVAAENN
+2131 VNSQAAGITAENSMD
-2144 VVIRGGRDVNLVAES
+2144 IRAGRDVNMAAES
-2159 AGAGD
+2159 TGAGD
-2164 SYTSKKKKEI
+2164 HDSTFSMK
-2174 NETVRQQGTEIAS
+2174 TVHDSVRQQGTDMTS
-2187 GGDTTVNAGRDI
+2187 GGDITVTAGRDI
-2199 TAVASSV
+2199 TSVATAV
-2206 TATGNISVNAGRD
+2206 TAKGDIRVNAGHD
-2219 VALTTATESD
+2219 IVLGTATESD
-2229 YHYLET
+2229 YHYSESGET
-2235 KKKSGGFL
+2235 RNRLL
-2243 SKKTTHTISEDSA
+2243 SHQTTRTITEDSVT
-2256 SREAGSLLSGN
+2256 REKGSLLSGN

-2286 DQDVS
+2286 ERDVS

-2320 MGTGGIGFTIG
+2320 TGTGGIGFTIG
-2331 SSKTTHDRREAGTT
+2331 SSKTSHDRREAGTT

-2451 GVQAGQAAAM
+2451 GVQAGQAATM
-2461 ATATGDPNATGV
+2461 ASATGDPNATGV

-2736 ADYKFSHSGIS
+2736 ADYKVSHSGIS

-2855 AAQDKYGPVPADAT
+2855 AAKEATGETLPANAT
-2869 EEQRQAYLAKLRDT
+2869 EKQRQEYLAKLRDT
-2883 PEYKKEQEKY
+2883 QAYRNEMAKY
-2893 GTGSDM
+2893 GTGSEI

-2912 LVGGNMAGALA
+2912 LAGGNLAGALA

-2931 NIIGHHAG
+2931 HLLKSTEKDPAVN
-2939 IDDNTAAKAIAHAI
+2939 AIAHAI
-2953 LGGVTAALQGNSAAA
+2953 LGGAVAAMQGNNVAA
-2968 GAIGAGTGEVIA
+2968 GAAGAATGELA
-2980 SAIAKSLYPGV
+2980 ARAITGMLYPGV
-2991 DPSKLTEDQK
+2991 KQSDLSEEQK
-3001 QTVST
+3001 QTIST
-3006 LATLSAGMAGGIA
+3006 LATVSAGLACGLTGNSTA
-3019 SGDVAGAAA
+3019 SAAVGAQS
-3028 GAGAGKNVVEN
+3028 GKNAVEN
-3039 NALSLV
+3039 NSLSDGWNNILPS
-3045 ARGCAV
+3045 GTQDYGQAV
-3051 AAPCRTKVAEQLLE
+3051 ASWNQYAQDNNLTPEQVQEGMNRIAIGEGPSWGTTYKVHPVVQAGGDVSFIRGYTLSGTIDDNHISVNQGDIYS
-3065 IGAKA
+3065 IGAHGGA
-3070 GMAGLAGAAVKDMA
+3070 SIGLSFGPYFPGLINSNDNDYSINGGFGVGAV
-3084 DRMTS
+3084 
-3089 DELEHLITLQMMGND
+3089 G
-3104 EITTKYL
+3104 L
-3111 SSLHD
+3111 ST
-3116 KYGSGAASNPNI
+3116 
-3128 GKDLTDAEKVELG
+3128 GKDGVSFTFGFGPSWGWSATEIKGVDVN
-3141 GSGSGTGTPPPSEND
+3141 GTSTSEVYRYD
-3156 PKQQNEKTVDK
+3156 FK
-3167 LNQKQE
+3167 
-3173 SAIKKIDNT
+3173 
-3182 IKNALKDHDI
+3182 
-3192 IGTLKDMDGKPVPKE
+3192 
-3207 NGGYWDHMQEM
+3207 
-3218 QNTLRGLRNHADT
+3218 
-3231 LKNVNNPEAQA
+3231 
-3242 AYGRAT
+3242 
-3248 DAINKIESALKGY
+3248 
-3261 GI
+3261 

>member
-31 GAVITPQNGAGMDKA
+31 GAVITPQNGTGMDKA

-162 KPVMNA
+162 RPVMNA

-230 SALKGEGDVP
+230 SALKGEGNVP

-272 LYAREGDIILNS
+272 LYARDGDITLDASGRLTVN
-284 AGKLV
+284 
-289 LKNSLAGG
+289 NSLATGA
-297 NTTVTGTNVS
+297 VTAKGQGVT
-307 LSGDNK
+307 LTGDHK
-313 AGGNLSVTG
+313 AGGNLSVSSRSDIVLSNG
-322 TTGLTLNQSRLVTDK
+322 TLNSDKDLSLTAGGRITQQNEKLTAGRDVTLAAK
-337 NLVLSSS
+337 NITQDTASQINAARDIVTVASDTLTTQ
-344 GQIVQNGG
+344 GQI
-352 ELTAGQNAMLSAQ
+352 TAGQNLTASA
-365 HLNQTSGTV
+365 T
-374 NAAENV
+374 
-380 TLTTTDDTTL
+380 TLTQDGIL
-390 KGRSVAGKTLTV
+390 LAKGHAGLDAGT
-402 SSGSLNNGGTLVAGR
+402 LNN
-417 DATVKTGTFSNTGAV
+417 SGAV
-432 QGNGLKVTATD
+432 QGASLTLGSTTLSNSGSLLSGGPLTVNTRDFTQSGRTGAKGKVDITASGK
-443 LTSTGSIKS
+443 LTSTGS
-452 GSTLDISV
+452 
-460 RNATLSG
+460 
-467 DAGAKD
+467 
-473 SARVTVSGTLENRG
+473 
-487 RLVSDDVL
+487 LVSDDALVL
-495 TLSATQI
+495 KAQDVTQNGVLSGGKGLTVSAQTLS
-502 NNSGTLSG
+502 SG
-510 AKELVV
+510 K
-516 SADTLTTTE
+516 
-525 KSVTNSDGNLMLNS
+525 KSVTHSDAAMTLNVTTV
-539 ASSTLAGETSAG
+539 ALDGETSAG
-551 GTVSVKGNS
+551 DTLRVQADRLS
-560 LKTTTTAQTQ
+560 TAA
-570 GNSVSVDVQN
+570 G
-580 AQLDGTQAARDIL
+580 AQLQSGKNLSINARDARLAGTQAAQQ
-593 TLNASEKLT
+593 TMVVNASEKLT

-615 APELTSSGVLVA
+615 APELTSSGVLVG

-682 ITGDNGL
+682 ITGDNGFM
-689 TLNTASLSNPGKI
+689 LNAASLSNPGKI
-702 TADTL
+702 IADTL
-707 NVRATT
+707 SVRATT

-735 GRNGRW
+735 GSNGRW
-741 LTAGDLSLRGKTLN
+741 LTAGDLTLRGKTLH

-762 QNLTVQADNWAN
+762 QNLTVQADRWAN

-819 AGTLSLNGN
+819 AGTLSLDGN

-839 HITIRQNSVTNSG
+839 HVTIRQNSVTNSG

-886 DLTITAG
+886 DLIITAG

-926 ARLTGELVSAAGSKV
+926 ARLTGELVSTAGSKV

-982 ALTLTVNQTLHNQTN
+982 ALTLTVNQTLNNHAS

-1002 AGVLTLKADSAT
+1002 AGVLTLKADSVT

-1036 LQGETLTLTA
+1036 LQGETLTLAA

-1090 LQNDGKILSGSNFT
+1090 LQNDGKILSGSNLT

-1155 QGAELLVN
+1155 QGADLLVN

-1223 IAALTNHGTLAAGK
+1223 IAALTNYGTLAAGK

-1300 SLNSRSD
+1300 SLNSWSD

-1368 GANTEIIN
+1368 GANAEIIN

-1511 RASFILA
+1511 RASFILV

-1794 TGSRYL
+1794 TGSRYI

-1835 QIAQLDGSILWWESA
+1835 QIAQLDGSILWWESV

-1895 INAQNG
+1895 INAQND

-2024 ANLISGSKS
+2024 ATLISGSKS

-2040 DDNSASSTTSQ
+2040 DDNSSSSTTSQ

-2102 NGRSESHES
+2102 NGTSESHDS

-2131 VASQAAGVAAENN
+2131 IASQAAGVAAENN
-2144 VVIRGGRDVNLVAES
+2144 VSIRAGRDVNLVAES

-2187 GGDTTVNAGRDI
+2187 GGDTTVTAGRDI

-2286 DQDVS
+2286 DRDVS

-2296 HVDVLAATSTDT
+2296 HVDVLAATNTDT

-2461 ATATGDPNATGV
+2461 ASATGDPNATGV

-2535 DAANDILL
+2535 DAANDVLL

-2579 AGVNAAK
+2579 ASVNAAK

-2593 TEWTETTTDSGKT
+2593 TEWTETTIDSGKT

-2736 ADYKFSHSGIS
+2736 ADYKVSHSGIS

-2781 AAVAEGTITIRDR
+2781 AAVADGTITIRDR

-2808 AHANDSISPIFDKE
+2808 VHANDSISPIFDKE

-2899 QRGIQAATAALQG
+2899 QRGIQAATAAFQG
-2912 LVGGNMAGALA
+2912 LAGGNMAGALA

-3039 NALSLV
+3039 NLLGGSEWLQTEKAREHGADVLSCSDNPSGEACKRGQAENKAYAAALATSSVSLLPRS
-3045 ARGCAV
+3045 AQAMWALG
-3051 AAPCRTKVAEQLLE
+3051 
-3065 IGAKA
+3065 
-3070 GMAGLAGAAVKDMA
+3070 AGANAGIGSMVDSSVDPENAIIAGWVNVITMGQGWKGTVGWNAAGGAFGNWLDGKDPLSGAAMSGG
-3084 DRMTS
+3084 TS
-3089 DELEHLITLQMMGND
+3089 AIGYGVGKVVQGPLEKVINPNWKNWEWLNVGMGISKPLPLNPTPG
-3104 EITTKYL
+3104 IAGNIG
-3111 SSLHD
+3111 SSIGSE
-3116 KYGSGAASNPNI
+3116 GSGAI
-3128 GKDLTDAEKVELG
+3128 I
-3141 GSGSGTGTPPPSEND
+3141 
-3156 PKQQNEKTVDK
+3156 
-3167 LNQKQE
+3167 QE
-3173 SAIKKIDNT
+3173 
-3182 IKNALKDHDI
+3182 
-3192 IGTLKDMDGKPVPKE
+3192 
-3207 NGGYWDHMQEM
+3207 Q
-3218 QNTLRGLRNHADT
+3218 
-3231 LKNVNNPEAQA
+3231 LKNQQE
-3242 AYGRAT
+3242 
-3248 DAINKIESALKGY
+3248 KK
-3261 GI
+3261 

>member
-162 KPVMNA
+162 RPVMNA

-220 ANRITADGRV
+220 ANRVTADGRV
-230 SALKGEGDVP
+230 IALKGEGDVP

-272 LYAREGDIILNS
+272 LYARDGDITLDASGRLTVN
-284 AGKLV
+284 
-289 LKNSLAGG
+289 NSLATGA
-297 NTTVTGTNVS
+297 VTAKGQGVT
-307 LSGDNK
+307 LTGDHK
-313 AGGNLSVTG
+313 AGGNLSVSSRSDIVLSNG
-322 TTGLTLNQSRLVTDK
+322 TLNSDKDLSLTAGGRITQQNEKLTAGRDVTLAAKNITQDTASQINAARDIVTDASDT
-337 NLVLSSS
+337 LTTQ
-344 GQIVQNGG
+344 GQI
-352 ELTAGQNAMLSAQ
+352 TAGQNLTASA
-365 HLNQTSGTV
+365 T
-374 NAAENV
+374 
-380 TLTTTDDTTL
+380 TLTQDGIL
-390 KGRSVAGKTLTV
+390 LAKGHAGLDAGT
-402 SSGSLNNGGTLVAGR
+402 LNN
-417 DATVKTGTFSNTGAV
+417 SGAV
-432 QGNGLKVTATD
+432 QGASLTLGSTTLSNSGSLLSGSRLTVNTHEFNQSGRTGAKGKVDIMASGK
-443 LTSTGSIKS
+443 LTSTG
-452 GSTLDISV
+452 L
-460 RNATLSG
+460 
-467 DAGAKD
+467 
-473 SARVTVSGTLENRG
+473 
-487 RLVSDDVL
+487 LVSDDALVL
-495 TLSATQI
+495 KAQDVTQNGVLSGGKGLTVSAQTLS
-502 NNSGTLSG
+502 SG
-510 AKELVV
+510 K
-516 SADTLTTTE
+516 
-525 KSVTNSDGNLMLNS
+525 KSVTHSDAAMTLNVTTV
-539 ASSTLAGETSAG
+539 ALDGETSAG
-551 GTVSVKGNS
+551 DTLRVQADKLS
-560 LKTTTTAQTQ
+560 TAA
-570 GNSVSVDVQN
+570 G
-580 AQLDGTQAARDIL
+580 AQLQSGKNLSINARDARLAGTQAAQQAMVV
-593 TLNASEKLT
+593 NASEKLT

-615 APELTSSGVLVA
+615 APELTSSGVLVG

-643 QGEASL
+643 QGKASL

-702 TADTL
+702 IADTL

-735 GRNGRW
+735 GSNGRW

-819 AGTLSLNGN
+819 AGTLSLDGN

-839 HITIRQNSVTNSG
+839 HVTIRQNSVTNSG

-864 RMDMASPQPAL
+864 RMASPQPAL

-899 HWQGKRVL
+899 HWQGKQVL

-926 ARLTGELVSAAGSKV
+926 ARLTGELVSTAGSKV

-966 LKANSLTSAGD
+966 LKANSLTSAGG

-982 ALTLTVNQTLHNQTN
+982 TLTLTVNQTLNNQAN

-1002 AGVLTLKADSAT
+1002 AGVLTLKADSVT

-1036 LQGETLTLTA
+1036 LQGETLTLA
-1046 SGGVNNRSGGVLMSR
+1046 VSGGVNNRSGGVLLSR

-1090 LQNDGKILSGSNFT
+1090 LQNDGKILSGSNLT

-1155 QGAELLVN
+1155 QGVDLLVN

-1209 QGQVVATGDVTLKL
+1209 QGQMVATGDVTLKL
-1223 IAALTNHGTLAAGK
+1223 ISALTNYGTLAAGK
-1237 TLSVTSQNAITNGGV
+1237 NLSVTSQNAITNGGV

-1353 ILAGNSLWVQKDASG
+1353 ILAGNSLWVQKDSSG
-1368 GANTEIIN
+1368 TANSEIIN
-1376 TSGNIETHQGDIV
+1376 RSGNIETTRGDI
-1389 VRTGHLLNQR
+1389 TMNTAHLLNSWDAISASHEVIPGSSR
-1399 EGFSATTTTRTNP
+1399 GVISPVPENNRWWGVVRHDGVEYLAVYWGEGATVPDEYRIRTGDTETVTVSAT
-1412 SSIQG
+1412 
-1417 MGNALVD
+1417 
-1424 IPLSLLPDGSY
+1424 
-1435 GYFTRE
+1435 
-1441 VENQHG
+1441 
-1447 TPCNGHGA
+1447 GHAARISG
-1455 CNITMDTL
+1455 
-1463 YYYAPF
+1463 
-1469 ADSATQRF
+1469 
-1477 LSSQN
+1477 
-1482 ITTVTG
+1482 G
-1488 ADNPAGRI
+1488 ADMHIRAGRLD
-1496 ASGRNLSAEAERLEN
+1496 NE
-1511 RASFILA
+1511 ASFILA
-1518 NGDIALSGRE
+1518 GGSMTLSGDT
-1528 LSNQSWQTG
+1528 LNNQGWQEGTTG
-1537 TENEYLVYRYDPK
+1537 KETVWRLASDSLPKAWFTEPWYRVYRQVSPD
-1550 TFYGSYATGSLDK
+1550 ATEASGT
-1563 LPLLS
+1563 S
-1568 PEFENNTIR
+1568 PVGQYR
-1577 FSLDG
+1577 A
-1582 REKDYTPGKTYYS
+1582 
-1595 VIQAGGDV
+1595 VISAAGDV
-1603 KTRFTSSINN
+1603 SASFATDTGN
-1613 GTTTAHAGSV
+1613 TTV
-1623 SPVVSAPVL
+1623 MPR
-1632 NTLSQQTGGDS
+1632 
-1643 LTQTALQQYEP
+1643 
-1654 VVVGSPQW
+1654 
-1662 HDELAGALKNIAGG
+1662 AGG
-1676 SPLTG
+1676 SGNTITVPLLNSLTPPTVSQG
-1681 QTGISDDWPLPSGN
+1681 VSGEALLNESGTGITGPVWNDALPDTLKDIPGALSLSGASVSSYPLPSGN
-1695 NGYLVPSTDPDSPYL
+1695 NGYFVPSTDPDSPYL
-1710 ITVNPKLDGLGQVD
+1710 ITVNPKLDGLGKVD
-1724 SHLFAGLYELL
+1724 SSLFAGLYDLL
-1735 GAKPGQA
+1735 RMQPGQA
-1742 PRETAPSYTDEKQF
+1742 PRETDPAYTDEKQF
-1756 LGSSYFLDRLGL
+1756 LGSSYILDRLGL

-1774 RFLGDAVFDTRYV
+1774 RFLGDAAFDTRYV
-1787 SNAVLSR
+1787 SNVILNQ
-1794 TGSRYL
+1794 TGSRYI
-1800 NGLGS
+1800 NGTGS
-1805 DTEQMRYL
+1805 DLAQMKYL
-1813 MDNAARQQKGLGLE
+1813 MDSAAAQQKALGLT
-1827 FGVALTAE
+1827 FGVSLTAG
-1835 QIAQLDGSILWWESA
+1835 QVAQLTRSILWWESV

-1895 INAQNG
+1895 INAQND
-1901 LSLDSTGYIDNLNA
+1901 LLLDSTGSIDNLNA
-1915 GLISAGGSLDLS
+1915 GLINAGGALNLK
-1927 AIGDISNISSVI
+1927 AIGDIGNISSVI

-1944 QLESVSGNISN
+1944 SLESATGNISN
-1955 ITRRQQWNAGSDSRY
+1955 LTRTEQWAMNNGY
-1970 GGVHLSGTDT
+1970 NHFSGTDT
-1980 GPVAT
+1980 GPLAAVRA
-1985 IKGTDS
+1985 TDS
-1991 LSLDAGKNID
+1991 LFMGAAGDIS
-2001 ITGATV
+2001 ITGA
-2007 SSGGTLGMS
+2007 
-2016 AGNDINIA
+2016 A
-2024 ANLISGSKS
+2024 
-2033 QSGFWHT
+2033 
-2040 DDNSASSTTSQ
+2040 
-2051 GSSISAGGN
+2051 
-2060 LAMAAGHNLDVTAS
+2060 
-2074 SVSAGHSA
+2074 VSAGDSV
-2082 LLSAGNDLS
+2082 LLSAGNDLNM
-2091 LNAVR
+2091 NAIQAGER
-2096 ESKNSR
+2096 RRYGGSGWYET
-2102 NGRSESHES
+2102 
-2111 HAAVSTVT
+2111 HAVAPTVT
-2119 AGDNLLLVAGRD
+2119 AGNSLMLSAGRD
-2131 VASQAAGVAAENN
+2131 VNSQAASLTAENSMD
-2144 VVIRGGRDVNLVAES
+2144 IRAGRDVNMAAES
-2159 AGAGD
+2159 TGAGD
-2164 SYTSKKKKEI
+2164 HDSTFSMK
-2174 NETVRQQGTEIAS
+2174 TVHDSVRQQGTDMTS
-2187 GGDTTVNAGRDI
+2187 GGDITVTAGRDI
-2199 TAVASSV
+2199 TSVATAV
-2206 TATGNISVNAGRD
+2206 TAKGDIRVNAGHD
-2219 VALTTATESD
+2219 IVLGTATESD
-2229 YHYLET
+2229 YHYSESGET
-2235 KKKSGGFL
+2235 RNRLL
-2243 SKKTTHTISEDSA
+2243 SHQTTRTITEDSVT
-2256 SREAGSLLSGN
+2256 REKGSLLSGN

-2286 DQDVS
+2286 DRDVS

-2320 MGTGGIGFTIG
+2320 TGTGGIGFTTG
-2331 SSKTTHDRREAGTT
+2331 SSKTSHDRREAGTT

-2367 AHISGSDVIANRDIS
+2367 AHICGSDVIANRNIS

-2418 GSAINNAVTSA
+2418 GSAINNAATMA
-2429 QETKESSDSRLKALQ
+2429 REAKETSDSRLAALKGTQ
-2444 ATKTALS
+2444 AVLS
-2451 GVQAGQAAAM
+2451 GVQAGVNHGLQQQSA
-2461 ATATGDPNATGV
+2461 DPNNGIGV
-2473 SLSLTTQK
+2473 SISLNHQQ
-2481 SKSQQHS
+2481 SKSETKYQH
-2488 ESDTVSGSTLNAG
+2488 DIVSGSTLSAG
-2501 NNLSVVATGKNRGD
+2501 NNVSVTATGKNKD
-2515 NRGDIVIAGSQLKA
+2515 HNNSGDILITGSQIKS
-2529 GGNTSL
+2529 GNDTSL
-2535 DAANDILL
+2535 NAQNDILL
-2543 SGAANTQKTTGRNSS
+2543 AAAAGTRQTTGKNSS
-2558 SGGGVGVSIGAG
+2558 RGGGVGVSFG
-2570 GNGAGISVF
+2570 GGTNGGGLSIFAGI
-2579 AGVNAAK
+2579 N
-2586 GSEKGNG
+2586 GSEGRDKGNG
-2593 TEWTETTTDSGKT
+2593 TTWTETTLDAGKNVSLT
-2606 VTINSGR
+2606 SGR
-2613 DTVLNGAQV
+2613 DTTLSGAQV
-2622 NGNRIIADVG
+2622 SGEKVTADVG
-2632 HDLLISSQQDTSKYD
+2632 NNLTISSLQDSDRYD
-2647 SKQTSVAAGGSFTFG
+2647 SRQNSVAAGGSFTFG
-2662 SMTGSGYIAASRDKM
+2662 SMSGSGYASISQDKI
-2677 KSRFDSVAEQ
+2677 KSNYDSVREQ
-2687 TGMFAGDGGFDI
+2687 SGIYAGKDGFDV
-2699 TVGRHTQLDGAVI
+2699 TVGNHTQLNGAVV
-2712 ASTATPDK
+2712 ASTATDDK
-2720 NHLDTGTLGFS
+2720 NSLSTGTLGWL
-2731 DLHNE
+2731 DIHNQ
-2736 ADYKFSHSGIS
+2736 ADYQASHTGIS
-2747 LSGGGSFGDKFQGNM
+2747 LSGGSGMSASQMVASNAIAGAANALTGMSGS
-2762 PGGMISAG
+2762 
-2770 GHSGHAEGTTQ
+2770 SGHAEGTTSS
-2781 AAVAEGTITIRDR
+2781 AISGGNLIIR
-2794 DNQKQNLANLSRDP
+2794 NKESQKQDIAGLSRDP
-2808 AHANDSISPIFDKE
+2808 ENANGSIAPIFDRE
-2822 KEQRRLQ
+2822 KEQKRLQ
-2829 TVGLIS
+2829 EAQVIS
-2835 DIGSQ
+2835 QISGQMSNI
-2840 VADIART
+2840 VMT
-2847 QGELNALK
+2847 YGETEAMK
-2855 AAQDKYGPVPADAT
+2855 AARKEHPGMSDA
-2869 EEQRQAYLAKLRDT
+2869 QLRET
-2883 PEYKKEQEKY
+2883 PEYREVMKGY
-2893 GTGSDM
+2893 GTGSTPQMVVQAITGVLGGLNAGNPGQVLAGGLNPAVAQLIKQATGDNREANLMAHAVWGALAAQLGGNNAASGAAGAFSGELAARYIIDNYYGGRTDNLSEQERQQISM
-2899 QRGIQAATAALQG
+2899 QATIASGIAGG
-2912 LVGGNMAGALA
+2912 LVGNSTSAAGTGAQAGRNSAENNMLNVIATETAA
-2923 GASAPELA
+2923 
-2931 NIIGHHAG
+2931 
-2939 IDDNTAAKAIAHAI
+2939 NTAAAIAGATGNASKDTGNDNSWDI
-2953 LGGVTAALQGNSAAA
+2953 GGGCEGSREQCAVRDPSRDGTR
-2968 GAIGAGTGEVIA
+2968 GAGHVLNSDNTDENKQPNLGKDVA
-2980 SAIAKSLYPGV
+2980 SATDKDKAELG
-2991 DPSKLTEDQK
+2991 
-3001 QTVST
+3001 
-3006 LATLSAGMAGGIA
+3006 
-3019 SGDVAGAAA
+3019 
-3028 GAGAGKNVVEN
+3028 GAGAGTPGGWEPQDEENGRAKQIQSSNFDDKFKKEDLISSANQPINNQGLSAAARAWEKHAGRPGGVFDPLKGNTVQKNEVAGNFVNEVLNNNETVRTDLSRGGVEYR
-3039 NALSLV
+3039 LPDG
-3045 ARGCAV
+3045 RGV
-3051 AAPCRTKVAEQLLE
+3051 RYN
-3065 IGAKA
+3065 
-3070 GMAGLAGAAVKDMA
+3070 
-3084 DRMTS
+3084 S
-3089 DELEHLITLQMMGND
+3089 D
-3104 EITTKYL
+3104 
-3111 SSLHD
+3111 
-3116 KYGSGAASNPNI
+3116 GSF
-3128 GKDLTDAEKVELG
+3128 
-3141 GSGSGTGTPPPSEND
+3141 SGFLD
-3156 PKQQNEKTVDK
+3156 PK
-3167 LNQKQE
+3167 
-3173 SAIKKIDNT
+3173 
-3182 IKNALKDHDI
+3182 
-3192 IGTLKDMDGKPVPKE
+3192 
-3207 NGGYWDHMQEM
+3207 
-3218 QNTLRGLRNHADT
+3218 R
-3231 LKNVNNPEAQA
+3231 
-3242 AYGRAT
+3242 
-3248 DAINKIESALKGY
+3248 
-3261 GI
+3261 